1 MDSELELVENQLID
15 YSGLLS
21 VARGTGTPFTIKLRP
36 RSVST
41 IVLHSYMMYSMVY
54 M

>member
-15 YSGLLS
+15 YDGLLS

-36 RSVST
+36 RSVPLYYT
-41 IVLHSYMMYSMVY
+41 HT
-54 M
+54 